1 MFKFWLKIFIKSLMY
16 VFRKL
21 KIIRSHLVTSLRRSQ
36 LSLAASLQIGHGEAT
51 VLATFRTH
59 RGFYDAGST
68 IGKSGCWSILKGGLT
83 VNESG
88 STLLYFQS
96 KNASI
101 DIWVDSVSLQP
112 FTQEEWKSYRYQSI
126 EKIRKS
132 KVKLQEVNS
141 EGKPLA
147 NRTLTVAQKFANF
160 PFGCAI
166 NRNILANSDYQNWF
180 LSRFK
185 YTTFENEMKW
195 YTNER
200 IQNQEDYSVVD
211 ALLEFTKSNEVQ
223 VRGYNVFWDDPKYH
237 LSWVPNLEIM
247 VT

>member
-1 MFKFWLKIFIKSLMY
+1 MEPISTRNKGYHHSSFPGTLIMLTFSLINCQPKTGTNFSEVSFKISTK
-16 VFRKL
+16 VG
-21 KIIRSHLVTSLRRSQ
+21 VTP
-36 LSLAASLQIGHGEAT
+36 
-51 VLATFRTH
+51 
-59 RGFYDAGST
+59 
-68 IGKSGCWSILKGGLT
+68 
-83 VNESG
+83 
-88 STLLYFQS
+88 QS

-223 VRGYNVFWDDPKYH
+223 VRGYNVFWENPK
-237 LSWVPNLEIM
+237 
-247 VT
+247 